1 MMGSSSSL
9 YFDILVSLHGSPF
22 TTFTTR
28 RDDPCHETTKH
39 TANDNY
45 FDPPLLLSRRRTQ
58 ESPTPNVCPLSTSP
72 VVHNVHIGSSMPPK
86 RGQQRKAA
94 PQVSEPVTVAVL
106 PPVDGVRSAVEAAVS
121 TWDTGGQDNLRET
134 LSSQL
139 SLLDSNATPLAALPL
154 SQALTSLLSSAISSD
169 ALVRF
174 LSTFLEGLDDRQKD
188 ELSETLVDVVE
199 VLESE
204 REDCEDFVPANG
216 MEVDGNGAKPAY
228 PGQKGM
234 EVVKAL
240 LVRPLVRP
248 PRHRKHLA

>member
-1 MMGSSSSL
+1 M
-9 YFDILVSLHGSPF
+9 
-22 TTFTTR
+22 
-28 RDDPCHETTKH
+28 
-39 TANDNY
+39 
-45 FDPPLLLSRRRTQ
+45 
-58 ESPTPNVCPLSTSP
+58 PNVWHLSTSP

-94 PQVSEPVTVAVL
+94 PQVSEPVAVAIL

-121 TWDTGGQDNLRET
+121 TWDSGGQDNLRET

-139 SLLDSNATPLAALPL
+139 SPLDSNSTPLAALPL
-154 SQALTSLLSSAISSD
+154 SQALSSLLSSTISSD
-169 ALVRF
+169 ALVPF

-204 REDCEDFVPANG
+204 KEDCEDFEQANG
-216 MEVDGNGAKPAY
+216 MEVDGEGAKPTS

-240 LVRPLVRP
+240 LVRRFVLPRP
-248 PRHRKHLA
+248 HCEAPA

>member
-1 MMGSSSSL
+1 
-9 YFDILVSLHGSPF
+9 
-22 TTFTTR
+22 
-28 RDDPCHETTKH
+28 
-39 TANDNY
+39 
-45 FDPPLLLSRRRTQ
+45 
-58 ESPTPNVCPLSTSP
+58 
-72 VVHNVHIGSSMPPK
+72 MPPK

-94 PQVSEPVTVAVL
+94 PPVSDPVAVAVL

-139 SLLDSNATPLAALPL
+139 SLLDSNSTPLAGFPL
-154 SQALTSLLSSAISSD
+154 SQTLTGLLSSTISSD
-169 ALVRF
+169 ALVPF
-174 LSTFLEGLDDRQKD
+174 LSNFVESLDHRQKD

-204 REDCEDFVPANG
+204 REDCEDLAQANG
-216 MEVDGNGAKPAY
+216 MHVDGDGEKPTY

-248 PRHRKHLA
+248 RRHSKPA